1 MNRTE
6 RRGRAPR
13 AGRAIR
19 AAIAL
24 VAASVTLSGCLYAAI
39 PEETASSAPTI
50 EDPGNPDAFYEQELS
65 WNDCGGFECT
75 TVTAPLDWEDPAAGT
90 IGLSVI
96 RAAATGPDRI
106 GSLLTNPGGPG
117 ASGVGLIRDSLDFAV
132 GSALQESY
140 DVIGFDPR
148 GVGSSTA
155 VRCFDAAEMDAYL
168 YEIPENPRG
177 SQEWEDELTERNA
190 AFAEACE
197 ENSQG
202 ILPFITTTNAARD
215 MDLLRGVLGDDKL
228 NYLGYSYG
236 TFLGATYAEL
246 YPGNVG
252 RMVLDGAI
260 DPSISGLE
268 VGTEQAI
275 GFENALRAYM
285 AACLTTQECPFRG
298 SVDQAMSD
306 LGALLA
312 SVDRSPLPA
321 SDGRELGADT
331 LVTGIVAAL
340 YSQANWP
347 VLTQAL
353 SEALQGD
360 PTTAF
365 LLADFYNGREGGV
378 YIDNSAEAFR
388 AYNCMDYPAD
398 SSQADQDAAD
408 ARIAAEA
415 PTIAEYWEG
424 PDACEVWPYDPTG
437 TRAPIAAVGAAPIL
451 VVGTTGDP
459 ATPYAWSVSLA
470 EQLESGVLVTNVGEG
485 HTGYNKGNACV
496 DDAVEAYLI
505 EGTVPAADLCS

>member
-312 SVDRSPLPA
+312 SVDRLPLPA

-340 YSQANWP
+340 
-347 VLTQAL
+347 
-353 SEALQGD
+353 
-360 PTTAF
+360 
-365 LLADFYNGREGGV
+365 
-378 YIDNSAEAFR
+378 
-388 AYNCMDYPAD
+388 
-398 SSQADQDAAD
+398 
-408 ARIAAEA
+408 
-415 PTIAEYWEG
+415 
-424 PDACEVWPYDPTG
+424 
-437 TRAPIAAVGAAPIL
+437 
-451 VVGTTGDP
+451 
-459 ATPYAWSVSLA
+459 
-470 EQLESGVLVTNVGEG
+470 
-485 HTGYNKGNACV
+485 
-496 DDAVEAYLI
+496 
-505 EGTVPAADLCS
+505 